1 MVVFS
6 LIIFVSF
13 VFICNAQHLIHTL
26 PNTAIK
32 VISRSNFVVTCH
44 EKTITFISKSFP
56 FESQEFEMD
65 SCNFLEVG
73 DGIGFVKSNQ
83 NQLQSFTHPDGF
95 LTNLMQV
102 TDDINAGSLTL
113 SNNFFS
119 ACVDG
124 KSLMWNVDRD
134 TDEIT
139 NFEDFDFYNTSC
151 TFTGIIDTEKGLKIF
166 KYYDNKIS
174 VSKAEDRDDQV
185 IHFNHENTIE
195 FNQTIKSIKVT
206 YKNIIAVCLNDNS
219 LIIINLSNFNVG
231 DPFLLG
237 STEDFVVA
245 KNDATLVLKKDNHT
259 FDVYE
264 YDENINTWTFLKSF
278 TVPHNVLLFDAESI
292 SSVNYVKNNNEIM
305 KISLI

>member
-13 VFICNAQHLIHTL
+13 IFIANAQQLIHTL
-26 PNTAIK
+26 PNT
-32 VISRSNFVVTCH
+32 VTNLISRSNYIIVCH
-44 EKTITFISKSFP
+44 EKTITFISKSLP
-56 FESQEFEMD
+56 FDSQEFEID

-83 NQLQSFTHPDGF
+83 NQLQSFTHPDGNF
-95 LTNLMQV
+95 TNLMQIN
-102 TDDINAGSLTL
+102 DEINASVLTL

-124 KSLMWNVDRD
+124 KSFLWFINRE

-139 NFEDFDFYNTSC
+139 NFEDFDFYNSSC
-151 TFTGIIDTEKGLKIF
+151 TFTGIVDTHNGLKIF
-166 KYYDNKIS
+166 KYYGNKIT

-185 IHFNHENTIE
+185 INFNHENTIE

-219 LIIINLSNFNVG
+219 LMIIDLSNFNVG

-245 KNDATLVLKKDNHT
+245 KNDATLILKKDNHT

-264 YDENINTWTFLKSF
+264 NDENINTWTFIKSF
-278 TVPHNVLLFDAESI
+278 TVPHTVLLFDAESI
-292 SSVNYVKNNNEIM
+292 SSVNYVTKNNEIM
-305 KISLI
+305 KMSLI